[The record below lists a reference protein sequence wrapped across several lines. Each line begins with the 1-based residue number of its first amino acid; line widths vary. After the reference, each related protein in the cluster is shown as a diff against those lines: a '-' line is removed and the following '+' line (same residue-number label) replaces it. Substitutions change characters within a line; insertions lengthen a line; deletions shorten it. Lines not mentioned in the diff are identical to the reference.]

1 MPSVTDN
8 GPYRQG
14 DIFNMVPA
22 KLTLEDKYTVTDG
35 RIFISGVQALIRLT
49 LMQRL
54 QDLAAG
60 DNTAGYVSGYRGS
73 PLGTVDTEFWRAA
86 EIVEN
91 HHVKFQAG
99 VNEDLA
105 ATAIWG
111 SQQTNLFEGAK
122 YDGVFAMWYGK
133 GPGVDRSGDAFRH
146 GNLAGTSPLGGVLV
160 IAGDDPSCMS
170 STVASQSENA
180 LIDAQFPVLNPS
192 TVQDVL
198 DFGMLGWAMSRYAG
212 CWVSMKTTSEL
223 MDASATVDVG
233 SDRISITLPTDFDMP
248 PDGLHIRWPDSSLD
262 QERRLRHHKLEAA
275 KAFARANP
283 FDRIALDSAPDNF
296 LDNSRPRI
304 GIATTGKSYPEV
316 MQALADFGIG
326 EDQGVRVYKIGLTW
340 PLEPEGLRRFADGL
354 DEIFV
359 IEEKRPII
367 EPQIKEILYDLPSDN
382 RPRVIGSVD
391 ETGRELIPSYGVLSP
406 AQMTEVLAD
415 RLSRYINVPALQS
428 RLNFVRGRT
437 KTPAASKSK
446 RTPYFCSGCPHNT
459 STLTPEG
466 TRTLAGIG
474 CHTMAIWMDRGNEV
488 YTHMGAEGTNWLGQ
502 APFTE
507 TNHVFTNIGDGTYFH
522 SGLLAVRAAV
532 AGGVNMTYKILYND
546 AVALTGG
553 QPMDGPLDVPMITR
567 QVRAEGVGRI
577 VVVSDEPDKY
587 PLGADFASGVTIH
600 HRDELDEVQRN
611 LRQEKGISVLVY
623 DQTCAAEKRRRRKR
637 GEYPDP
643 PRRVF
648 INEAVCEGCG
658 DCGRASNCV
667 SLVPVETEFGRKR
680 AVDQSACNKDFSCLN
695 GFCPALVT
703 VHGGTLRKRVASVG
717 NETVF
722 PPLPEPKI
730 PITTSPYGIAIA
742 GIGGTGVVTI
752 GALLATAAHMEG
764 KAASL
769 LEITGMAQ
777 KNGAVFAHL
786 RIGDEANSLHALR
799 LGPGS
804 ANLLLGCDLVAAAG
818 AETLAALT
826 PGKSSVVVNRHET
839 MTPNFL
845 QSPDLVFPGEEL
857 VGALKNAIGSDRAH
871 VLEATK
877 IATALL
883 GDSIAT
889 NLFLV
894 GFAYQKGLIPLN
906 AASID
911 AAIDLNSV
919 AVDFNKNA
927 FIWGRHAAHDRDWVI
942 NLSGLGSDQKAE
954 KKPFVETHA
963 DELIAYQ
970 NEAYADRYR
979 ALVARASQAEDAVG
993 KSGFADAVARSYF
1006 KLLAYKDEYEVARL
1020 FTEDSFKNKLQAQ
1033 FEGDI
1038 KLSFHLAPPWLAD
1051 KDLRTGHAKKKE
1063 FGSWMMR
1070 IFRILAKFKNLRDTA
1085 FDPFGRSEERR
1096 TERRL
1101 ITAFETLMDEVL
1113 TTLSS
1118 ENFET
1123 ACDLASVAQSIRGF
1137 GHVKD
1142 KSIAEAK
1149 TKEQSLLTAFR
1160 TA

>member
-1 MPSVTDN
+1 MAT
-8 GPYRQG
+8 
-14 DIFNMVPA
+14 A
-22 KLTLEDKYTVTDG
+22 KITLEDKYTVTDG
-35 RIFISGVQALIRLT
+35 RILISGVQALTRLT
-49 LMQRL
+49 LMQRRR
-54 QDLAAG
+54 DLAAG
-60 DNTAGYVSGYRGS
+60 HNTAGYVSGYRGS

-86 EIVEN
+86 EIVED

-170 STVASQSENA
+170 STVASQSEVA

-198 DFGMLGWAMSRYAG
+198 DFGIRGWAMSRYAG

-223 MDASATVDVG
+223 MDSSATVDVG
-233 SDRISITLPTDFDMP
+233 ADRNNVTLPTDFDMP

-262 QERRLRHHKLEAA
+262 QERRLRHQKLEAA

-283 FDRIALDSAPDNF
+283 FDRIVVDSPN
-296 LDNSRPRI
+296 PRI

-326 EDQGVRVYKIGLTW
+326 DDAGVRVYKIGLTW
-340 PLEPEGLRRFADGL
+340 PLEQEGLRRFANGL

-382 RPRVIGSVD
+382 RPRVVGSTD
-391 ETGRELIPSYGVLSP
+391 ETCAELIPSYGVLSP
-406 AQMTEVLAD
+406 AQITEALAD
-415 RLSRYINVPALQS
+415 RLSRYIDVPSIQS
-428 RLNFVRGRT
+428 RLDFVRGRIQS
-437 KTPAASKSK
+437 PAASKSK

-474 CHTMAIWMDRGNEV
+474 CHTMAIWMDRENSV
-488 YTHMGAEGTNWLGQ
+488 YTHMGAEGANWLGQ

-507 TNHVFTNIGDGTYFH
+507 TDHVFTNIGDGTYFH
-522 SGLLAVRAAV
+522 SGLLALRAAV

-567 QVRAEGVGRI
+567 QVRAEGAGRI
-577 VVVSDEPDKY
+577 IVVSDEPDKY

-600 HRDELDEVQRN
+600 HRDELDELQRN
-611 LRQEKGISVLVY
+611 LRHEKGISVLVY

-637 GEYPDP
+637 GEFPDP

-680 AVDQSACNKDFSCLN
+680 AIDQSACNKDYSCLN

-703 VHGGTLRKRVASVG
+703 VHGGALHKRAALAED
-717 NETVF
+717 ETVF
-722 PPLPEPKI
+722 PPLPEPEI
-730 PITTSPYGIAIA
+730 PNTATPYGIAIA

-752 GALLATAAHMEG
+752 GALLATAAHMEN

-786 RIGDEANSLHALR
+786 RIGDKANALHALR

-804 ANLLLGCDLVAAAG
+804 ANLLLGCDLVASAG
-818 AETLAALT
+818 EETLAALT
-826 PGKSSVVVNRHET
+826 PGQSSAVVNRHET

-857 VGALKNAIGSDRAH
+857 VGALENAAGSDRTH

-894 GFAYQKGLIPLN
+894 GFAYQKGLIPLH

-911 AAIDLNSV
+911 AAIELNGV
-919 AVDFNKNA
+919 AVDFNRNA
-927 FIWGRHAAHDRDWVI
+927 FIWGRHAAHDGDWVKD
-942 NLSGLGSDQKAE
+942 LAGFGTDQV
-954 KKPFVETHA
+954 VERKSIVDHRA

-970 NEAYADRYR
+970 DEAYAARYR
-979 ALVARASQAEDAVG
+979 ALVTRTQQAEDALG
-993 KSGFADAVARSYF
+993 KSGLADAVARSYF

-1020 FTEDSFKNKLQAQ
+1020 FTERPFQDKLRAQ
-1033 FEGDI
+1033 FDGEI
-1038 KLSFHLAPPWLAD
+1038 KLSFHLAPPWLANR
-1051 KDLRTGHAKKKE
+1051 DLRTGEPRKKE

-1070 IFRILAKFKNLRDTA
+1070 TFRVLAKFKNLRGTP
-1085 FDPFGRSEERR
+1085 FDPFGRLKERR

-1101 ITAFETLMDEVL
+1101 ITEFEALMDDIL
-1113 TTLSS
+1113 ANLSAD
-1118 ENFET
+1118 NFET
-1123 ACDLASVAQSIRGF
+1123 ACDLAANAQSIRGF
-1137 GHVKD
+1137 GHVND
-1142 KSIAEAK
+1142 KSIAKAK
-1149 TKEQSLLTAFR
+1149 TTEQSLLTAFR
-1160 TA
+1160 SR